1 MKLEESYSKDGVMI
15 MSTKNK
21 MLVRDVMLGIDE
33 VPVVSER
40 TLLKEAL
47 ETMDKFK
54 LGLVCIVQDEEFK
67 GIMTD
72 GDVRRLLT
80 KIQKPFSALLG
91 DDVIRYCVKDPTTI
105 AAEAELGEAILL
117 MGKKQVWDLPVLS
130 GEKLIGA
137 LHLHPAIKAVMNY
150 K

>member
-1 MKLEESYSKDGVMI
+1 
-15 MSTKNK
+15 MSTKTK
-21 MLVRDVMLGIDE
+21 TLVRDVMLGIDK

-40 TLLKEAL
+40 TILKEAL
-47 ETMDKFK
+47 ETMDNFK
-54 LGLVCIVQDEEFK
+54 LGLVCIVEGEEFK
-67 GIMTD
+67 GIITD
-72 GDVRRLLT
+72 GDIRRLLT

-91 DDVIRYCVKDPTTI
+91 DDVIRYCVQDPTTI
-105 AAEAELGEAILL
+105 SADAELKDAVVL

-130 GEKLIGA
+130 KSKLVGV